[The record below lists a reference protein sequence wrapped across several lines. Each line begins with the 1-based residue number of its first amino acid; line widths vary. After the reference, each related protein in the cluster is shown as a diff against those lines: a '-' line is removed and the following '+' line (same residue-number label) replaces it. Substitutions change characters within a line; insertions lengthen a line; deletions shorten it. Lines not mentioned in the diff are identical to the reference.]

1 MVAIEVKPASPPP
14 FFLGNGLGL
23 RKKVLQIL
31 GWGDNAKSIGQ
42 SPLRSGLESPRYSIS
57 GSSEPENACGG
68 IGQ

>member
-31 GWGDNAKSIGQ
+31 GWGDNAKVSGKARCVSVSNRLGILSVAVQ
-42 SPLRSGLESPRYSIS
+42 SLRMPAVVSG
-57 GSSEPENACGG
+57 
-68 IGQ
+68 